1 MAAARPVKTN
11 AKILEAEGLTFD
23 DLLLLPRY
31 TDFKRADV
39 DLTTQLHKNVTLK
52 LPVFSSPMDTVTEAP
67 MATMMAQLGG
77 IGVIHRNLNVDLQ
90 AAMVRQVK
98 SAKVRDTEE
107 AALDGKGRLL
117 VAAAVGSGADLQERV
132 DALLEAEV
140 DLLVID
146 SGHGYSKYIID
157 AIKHIKKLKK
167 TQAVMAGN
175 VATAEGAAALVAAG
189 ADILRVGIGPGS
201 ICTTRIVTGMGVPQ
215 ISAILESV
223 KGAKDKATL
232 VADGGIR
239 QMGDMAKALG
249 AGAHA
254 VMLGSLLAGYEE
266 SPGEVLKFNDQKYKQ
281 YRGMGSIPAMKKG
294 SAERYGQ
301 SFKTESS
308 KFIAEGVEGLVP
320 YKGDVQDFLYQVA
333 GSLDSAFYYV
343 GSKDLK
349 AFHKNAQFIRITHA
363 GLLESH
369 PHTIKVSHAGG
380 NYL

>member
-1 MAAARPVKTN
+1 MSATRTTHSHD
-11 AKILEAEGLTFD
+11 KILPHEGLTFD
-23 DLLLLPRY
+23 DLLLMPRH

-39 DLTTQLHKNVTLK
+39 DLTTRLHDKLVLK
-52 LPVFSSPMDTVTEAP
+52 LPVLSSPMDTVTEAP
-67 MATMMAQLGG
+67 MAAAMAQNGGLG
-77 IGVIHRNLNVDLQ
+77 IIHRNINVEDQ
-90 AAMVRQVK
+90 AAMVKEAK
-98 SAKVRDTEE
+98 SMKIRNLDE
-107 AALDGKGRLL
+107 AATDDSGRLL
-117 VAAAVGSGADLQERV
+117 VGAAVGAGADLEERV
-132 DALLEAEV
+132 DALLDAEV
-140 DLLVID
+140 DVIVVD
-146 SGHGYSKYIID
+146 SGHGHSQFIMD
-157 AIKHIKKLKK
+157 GVKHIKKRKPD
-167 TQAVMAGN
+167 QVVMAGN
-175 VATAEGAAALVAAG
+175 VATAEGARALVECG

-215 ISAILESV
+215 ITAILNSV
-223 KGAKDKATL
+223 EGAKGEATI

-254 VMLGSLLAGYEE
+254 VMLGSLLAGYEQ

-320 YKGDVQDFLYQVA
+320 YRGEVVDFLYQVA
-333 GSLDSAFYYV
+333 GSLHSAFYYV
-343 GSKDLK
+343 GSRGMDE
-349 AFHKNAQFIRITHA
+349 FHANAQFLRITHA

-369 PHTIKVSHAGG
+369 PHTIRVSHAGG

>member
-1 MAAARPVKTN
+1 MATRTTKTH
-11 AKILEAEGLTFD
+11 AKILPDEGLTFD

-39 DLTTQLHKNVTLK
+39 DLTTRLHKDLTLK
-52 LPVFSSPMDTVTEAP
+52 LPVLSSPMDTVTEGP
-67 MATMMAQLGG
+67 MAIAMAQHGG
-77 IGVIHRNLNVDLQ
+77 IGVIHRNINVPDQ
-90 AAMVRQVK
+90 AAMVRQAK
-98 SAKVRDTEE
+98 TAKVRDTDE
-107 AALDGKGRLL
+107 AATDGKGRLL
-117 VAAAVGSGADLQERV
+117 VGAAVGAGADLQERV
-132 DALLEAEV
+132 DALLDAEV
-140 DLLVID
+140 DLIVVD
-146 SGHGYSKYIID
+146 SGHGHSQFIMD
-157 AIKHIKKLKK
+157 AVSFVKKRRKS
-167 TQAVMAGN
+167 QVVMAGN
-175 VATAEGAAALVAAG
+175 VATAEGAEALIRCG

-215 ISAILESV
+215 ITAIMNSV
-223 KGAKDKATL
+223 AGAKGKATI

-249 AGAHA
+249 FGAHA

-320 YKGDVQDFLYQVA
+320 YRGEVGDFLYQAA
-333 GSLDSAFYYV
+333 GSVHSAFYYV
-343 GSKDLK
+343 GSRTMPE
-349 AFHKNAQFIRITHA
+349 FHKNAQFLRITHA

-369 PHTIKVSHAGG
+369 PHNIRISHAGG